1 MGTREDLIDAIDN
14 LLTYADAKQL
24 DLIFRFARGLICRG
38 G

>member
-1 MGTREDLIDAIDN
+1 MKREDLIEAIDK
-14 LLTYADAKQL
+14 LLAYADAKQL

>member
-1 MGTREDLIDAIDN
+1 MGKREDLIDAIDN
-14 LLTYADAKQL
+14 LLTYADAKQI